1 MADKK
6 ITTYDN
12 GTAQEAKSA
21 KLLGVVSGTT
31 KLFDSSDVTDLSAYV
46 QKSNTAGLLKNDGTV
61 DTNTY
66 LTQHQDISGKQDKLV
81 SGTNIKTINN
91 QSLLGSGNITIEGG
105 GSSVQ
110 SDWDQTD
117 DTADDYIKNKPTIPD
132 AQIQS
137 DWNQT
142 TTSAKDFIK
151 NKPTIPTKTSD
162 LTNNS
167 SFVSSSDLASVA
179 TSGSYNDLINKP
191 DVYTKQEA
199 DDVFLKGESSPVVLP
214 EGYEQVSNIKTTGE
228 QYINTGYTPNPST
241 FGFFIDIKTENPV
254 TNNDAAHIFVAG
266 KRTDNAKYRVALTMY
281 NQTTGGEIRLG
292 ASTDKNPRLGKNLHT
307 TLEIK
312 NKVITYPN
320 GSTVSIATEIEDV
333 SCSTSL
339 YLFALNNNGVMQRFT
354 TCRLYRFQ
362 IYEDSTLVRDFV
374 PARRVSDGKLGLYE
388 LLGTYSGETGYFFVN
403 EGSGADF
410 TVEDTI
416 SGLGDFVNN
425 STLVNDAVYVHTDN
439 NFTNAFKNQVNTNT
453 TDISNLKNSIPAVV
467 DVTLE
472 YDLINE
478 YNTNNYSIDN
488 VDFEYDDGE
497 TPSIA
502 CDIQANVTIN
512 LYVDTD
518 GTLTKAG
525 EFTMTSRGK
534 FMITSIDVGQ
544 GQSIQAEHITLPLMF
559 GQNYIVDCDIIGISS
574 QYTIVT
580 PLTLVEDA
588 IQYKVNYSDVQLTQA
603 TFNGYMRSGEYY
615 VLSEPVSSLSI
626 QVQSYNT
633 LQESTITFTVSGSSF
648 DVTLPSGTKIIGDKP
663 TFINGNTYIMSYFN
677 GMVVF
682 GEVNTY
688 VNPA

>member
-6 ITTYDN
+6 ITTYDD

-46 QKSNTAGLLKNDGTV
+46 QKSNTSGLLKNDGTV

-137 DWNQT
+137 DWNQANS
-142 TTSAKDFIK
+142 SAKDFIK
-151 NKPTIPTKTSD
+151 NKPTIPTKTND

-167 SFVSSSDLASVA
+167 GFVSSSDLASVA

-199 DDVFLKGESSPVVLP
+199 DDVFLKGESSSVVLP

-281 NQTTGGEIRLG
+281 NQTAGGEIRLG

-339 YLFALNNNGVMQRFT
+339 YLFALNNNGTMQRFT

-478 YNTNNYSIDN
+478 YNTNNYSVDN

-497 TPSIA
+497 TPSTA
-502 CDIQANVTIN
+502 CDIQADVTIN

-534 FMITSIDVGQ
+534 FMITSIDTGQ

>member
-6 ITTYDN
+6 ITTYDD

-31 KLFDSSDVTDLSAYV
+31 KLFDSSDVTDLSAYI
-46 QKSNTAGLLKNDGTV
+46 QKSNTSGLLKNDGTV

-110 SDWDQTD
+110 SDWNQTD

-137 DWNQT
+137 DWNQSN
-142 TTSAKDFIK
+142 TSAKDFIK
-151 NKPTIPTKTSD
+151 NKPTIPSKTSD
-162 LTNNS
+162 LNNDS
-167 SFVSSSDLASVA
+167 DFVTSSDLADVA
-179 TSGSYNDLINKP
+179 TTGSYDDLFNKP
-191 DVYTKQEA
+191 SIYTKQEA
-199 DDVFLKGESSPVVLP
+199 NDIFLKGESVVVALP
-214 EGYEQVSNIKTTGE
+214 EGYEQVSNITTSGE

-241 FGFFIDIKTENPV
+241 FGFFIDIKTEDPV
-254 TNNDAAHIFVAG
+254 TSVNAGHLFVAG

-281 NQTTGGEIRLG
+281 NQTSGGELRIG
-292 ASTDKNPRLGKNLHT
+292 ASTDKNPRLGRNLHA
-307 TLEIK
+307 TLEVK
-312 NKVITYPN
+312 NKVISYPN
-320 GSTVSIATEIEDV
+320 GSTNTIATEIEDIN
-333 SCSTSL
+333 CSTSL
-339 YLFALNNNGVMQRFT
+339 YLFAINNNGEMQRFA

-362 IYEDSTLVRDFV
+362 IYEGSTLVRDFV
-374 PARRVSDGKLGLYE
+374 PARRISDGKLGLYE
-388 LLGTYSGETGYFFVN
+388 MLGTYSGETGYFFVN
-403 EGSGADF
+403 EGSGEDF

-439 NFTNAFKNQVNTNT
+439 NFTNAFKNQINTNAT
-453 TDISNLKNSIPAVV
+453 NISNKADTTSVQMGTESSFSGTMVSGKN
-467 DVTLE
+467 
-472 YDLINE
+472 
-478 YNTNNYSIDN
+478 
-488 VDFEYDDGE
+488 
-497 TPSIA
+497 
-502 CDIQANVTIN
+502 
-512 LYVDTD
+512 
-518 GTLTKAG
+518 
-525 EFTMTSRGK
+525 
-534 FMITSIDVGQ
+534 
-544 GQSIQAEHITLPLMF
+544 
-559 GQNYIVDCDIIGISS
+559 
-574 QYTIVT
+574 
-580 PLTLVEDA
+580 
-588 IQYKVNYSDVQLTQA
+588 
-603 TFNGYMRSGEYY
+603 Y
-615 VLSEPVSSLSI
+615 VLSSAISSLTVSSVTEDNI
-626 QVQSYNT
+626 R
-633 LQESTITFTVSGSSF
+633 ESTITFTVSGSSF

>member
-1 MADKK
+1 M
-6 ITTYDN
+6 
-12 GTAQEAKSA
+12 
-21 KLLGVVSGTT
+21 LG
-31 KLFDSSDVTDLSAYV
+31 D
-46 QKSNTAGLLKNDGTV
+46 
-61 DTNTY
+61 
-66 LTQHQDISGKQDKLV
+66 
-81 SGTNIKTINN
+81 
-91 QSLLGSGNITIEGG
+91 GNITIEGG
-105 GSSVQ
+105 GSVQ
-110 SDWDQTD
+110 SDGNQND

-137 DWNQT
+137 DWNQSNS
-142 TTSAKDFIK
+142 SAKDFIK

-167 SFVSSSDLASVA
+167 DFVQSTDLSAVA
-179 TSGSYNDLINKP
+179 TSGSYDDLTDKP
-191 DVYTKQEA
+191 NVYTKQEA
-199 DDVFLKGESSPVVLP
+199 DDMFLKGESSVVTMP

-228 QYINTGYTPNPST
+228 QYIDTGYTPNPST

-281 NQTTGGEIRLG
+281 NQTAGGEIRLG

-307 TLEIK
+307 MLEIK

-320 GSTVSIATEIEDV
+320 GSTVNIATEIEDV
-333 SCSTSL
+333 DCSTTL
-339 YLFALNNNGVMQRFT
+339 YLFALNNNGTMQRFT

-362 IYEDSTLVRDFV
+362 VYEGSTLVRDFV
-374 PARRVSDGKLGLYE
+374 PARRIADGKLGLYE
-388 LLGTYSGETGYFFVN
+388 LLGTYNGETGYFFTN

-439 NFTNAFKNQVNTNT
+439 NFTNAFKNQVNKNT
-453 TDISNLKNSIPAVV
+453 TDIANLKNSIPPVV

-472 YDLINE
+472 YDLTSNE
-478 YNTNNYSIDN
+478 DTGAYETEI
-488 VDFEYDDGE
+488 VDFDYDDGQAP
-497 TPSIA
+497 TTA

-512 LYVDTD
+512 LYNESG
-518 GTLTKAG
+518 GTSTKVG

-534 FMITSIDVGQ
+534 FVIASISMGQ

-559 GQNYIVDCDIIGISS
+559 GQNYIVDCDIFGMGG
-574 QYTIVT
+574 QYSLIT
-580 PLTLVEDA
+580 PTTLVEDA
-588 IQYKVNYSDVQLTQA
+588 IQQKVGYSDVQLTEA
-603 TFNGYMRSGEYY
+603 TFNGAMNSGEYY
-615 VLSEPVSSLSI
+615 VLDEPISSLT
-626 QVQSYNT
+626 VTGVNYNT
-633 LQESTITFTVSGSSF
+633 IQESTITFTVSGSSF
-648 DVTLPSGTKIIGDKP
+648 DVTLPAGTKIIGDKP
-663 TFINGNTYIMSYFN
+663 LFADGSTYIMSFFN

-682 GEVNTY
+682 GEVKTY